1 MPANPRF
8 IGAPLFGRAASWFWE
23 FSDAANYVPAVINI
37 VISNVPGPKTMRY
50 SNGARM
56 LTHFP
61 VSIPAHGSGVNIT
74 VQSYAEHFDVGITAC
89 AATVPD
95 LAQFRDDT
103 ASETDCPHVGPNHR
117 ALGLHLAAIARILS
131 ADRRGRVDPGTA
143 EIKAILNR
151 TSHDERTRLPLHQR
165 FSL

>member
-74 VQSYAEHFDVGITAC
+74 VQSYAEHFDIGITAC

-95 LAQFRDDT
+95 LAQFRDDLLR
-103 ASETDCPHVGPNHR
+103 AYIDLRARVLNRRFDVR
-117 ALGLHLAAIARILS
+117 ALHPVTPRNAIE
-131 ADRRGRVDPGTA
+131 RRCLQGELLVA
-143 EIKAILNR
+143 
-151 TSHDERTRLPLHQR
+151 
-165 FSL
+165 